1 MANPLRVAGIRTLFL
16 PDESLQDLY
25 DDIIG
30 LGRLSGHKREAQTLV
45 ASLKA
50 RTNVLHASE
59 HFKRR
64 PSVFFVEQ
72 GLPIWTVGPQSY
84 ISTLIGLAGGRNAV
98 QSLSQAYAQY
108 NPEAL
113 IALQPDAIVATG
125 DAHIETLLG
134 REPWR
139 SLKAVQQHHV
149 FILRDSEI
157 LTRPGPRYNE
167 GLAWLIERLRPI
179 AK

>member
-1 MANPLRVAGIRTLFL
+1 
-16 PDESLQDLY
+16 
-25 DDIIG
+25 
-30 LGRLSGHKREAQTLV
+30 
-45 ASLKA
+45 
-50 RTNVLHASE
+50 
-59 HFKRR
+59 
-64 PSVFFVEQ
+64 
-72 GLPIWTVGPQSY
+72 VGPQSY

-98 QSLSQAYAQY
+98 QNLPQAYAQY

-125 DAHIETLLG
+125 DAHIEALLG

-139 SLKAVQQHHV
+139 SLNAVRQHHV
-149 FILRDSEI
+149 FILHDSEI

-167 GLAWLIERLRPI
+167 GLEWLIERLRPI